1 MDYLAWVESIL
12 TSHPSSTK
20 PVIISITN
28 SNPVVLQS
36 MVRCIQELRFKLRDT
51 NPGKPEKS
59 RIAIELNTSC
69 PNIPNSPP
77 SGYSFK
83 LLLPLLQVLKNAFA
97 QDMTLTIGLKLPP
110 YVSRDQFTEVIT
122 TLQSLVISNPNETP
136 KSAFAFLTCTNTLGN
151 SLLFS
156 NQTTTDSALT
166 FAVPTVLGGVAGETL
181 HPLALGNVFTF
192 KQLLSSNEAIT
203 TGLGDVRIIGVGGV
217 TSKEA
222 VVRMRQAGADVV
234 GCATLLGKE
243 GVRAFEILS
252 KTWAKTVVRQYSLN
266 LTTFVFRFV
275 KKRLFG
281 ENERGVEG
289 LVQSSGWFGCK
300 GFTGPRENSKGRQCE
315 DTRVVKLDTR
325 RLGVHETPDGEMP
338 LGSCTTFCFKISKTS
353 RNKNMMRYRSMV
365 EV

>member
-1 MDYLAWVESIL
+1 MNYLGWVETIL

-28 SNPVVLQS
+28 SDPVALQS
-36 MVRCIQELRFKLRDT
+36 MVRCIQELRFKLHDN
-51 NPGKPEKS
+51 NPDKPGES

-83 LLLPLLQVLKNAFA
+83 SLLPLLRVLKNAFA

-110 YVSRDQFTEVIT
+110 YVSKDQFTEVVT
-122 TLQSLVISNPNETP
+122 TLQSLVISNANETP

-166 FAVPTVLGGVAGETL
+166 FAVPTMLGGVAGETL

-192 KQLLSSNEAIT
+192 KQLLNSKEANT
-203 TGLGDVRIIGVGGV
+203 AGLGDVRIIGVGGV

-243 GVRAFEILS
+243 GVQAFEILS
-252 KTWAKTVVRQYSLN
+252 KT
-266 LTTFVFRFV
+266 
-275 KKRLFG
+275 
-281 ENERGVEG
+281 
-289 LVQSSGWFGCK
+289 
-300 GFTGPRENSKGRQCE
+300 
-315 DTRVVKLDTR
+315 
-325 RLGVHETPDGEMP
+325 
-338 LGSCTTFCFKISKTS
+338 
-353 RNKNMMRYRSMV
+353 
-365 EV
+365 

>member
-1 MDYLAWVESIL
+1 MAFSTESITTINSYGYSPHPLMNYLAWVETIL

-20 PVIISITN
+20 PVIISITT
-28 SNPVVLQS
+28 SDPVVLQS
-36 MVRCIQELRFKLRDT
+36 MVQCIQELRFKLHDT
-51 NPGKPEKS
+51 NPGKLGRS

-83 LLLPLLQVLKNAFA
+83 SLLPLLRVLKNAFA
-97 QDMTLTIGLKLPP
+97 QDVTLTIGLKLPP

-122 TLQSLVISNPNETP
+122 TLQSLVISNANETP

-156 NQTTTDSALT
+156 NQTATDSAIT
-166 FAVPTVLGGVAGETL
+166 FAVPTMLGGVAGETL

-192 KQLLSSNEAIT
+192 KQLLNSNEAIT
-203 TGLGDVRIIGVGGV
+203 AGLGDVRIIGVGGV

-252 KTWAKTVVRQYSLN
+252 KT
-266 LTTFVFRFV
+266 
-275 KKRLFG
+275 
-281 ENERGVEG
+281 
-289 LVQSSGWFGCK
+289 
-300 GFTGPRENSKGRQCE
+300 
-315 DTRVVKLDTR
+315 
-325 RLGVHETPDGEMP
+325 
-338 LGSCTTFCFKISKTS
+338 
-353 RNKNMMRYRSMV
+353 
-365 EV
+365 

>member
-1 MDYLAWVESIL
+1 VAFSTESITSINSYGYSPHSLTNYLGWVETIL

-28 SNPVVLQS
+28 SDPVVLQS
-36 MVRCIQELRFKLRDT
+36 MVRCIQELRSKLHDT
-51 NPGKPEKS
+51 NPGKPGKS

-69 PNIPNSPP
+69 PNISNSPP

-83 LLLPLLQVLKNAFA
+83 SLLPLLHVLKNAFA

-110 YVSRDQFTEVIT
+110 YVSRDQFTEVIN
-122 TLQSLVISNPNETP
+122 TLQSLVISNANETP
-136 KSAFAFLTCTNTLGN
+136 KSPFSFLTCTNTLGN

-156 NQTTTDSALT
+156 NQTTTNSVALT
-166 FAVPTVLGGVAGETL
+166 FAVPTTLGGVAGETL

-203 TGLGDVRIIGVGGV
+203 AGLGNVRIIGVGGV

-243 GVRAFEILS
+243 GVQAFEILS
-252 KTWAKTVVRQYSLN
+252 KT
-266 LTTFVFRFV
+266 
-275 KKRLFG
+275 
-281 ENERGVEG
+281 
-289 LVQSSGWFGCK
+289 
-300 GFTGPRENSKGRQCE
+300 
-315 DTRVVKLDTR
+315 
-325 RLGVHETPDGEMP
+325 
-338 LGSCTTFCFKISKTS
+338 
-353 RNKNMMRYRSMV
+353 
-365 EV
+365 